1 MQLRIVSKEEAHK
14 LIDEAPG
21 NSVLVL
27 TYDEVIG
34 LSDYGKYIKKRKGK
48 KLIDKSQI
56 LVLSENNPVT
66 TLNLHRL
73 DLKNIS
79 KSIII
84 PKLEWDLRTGVHKE
98 YWQNQTKVLYLLLLL
113 VQKDLS
119 THTNGVHSTSEMDR
133 PSYIHTNSYADIW
146 LEFERAETLTCII
159 TYLIV

>member
-34 LSDYGKYIKKRKGK
+34 LSDYGKYMKKRKGK
-48 KLIDKSQI
+48 KLVDKSQI
-56 LVLSENNPVT
+56 IVLSENNPVT

-84 PKLEWDLRTGVHKE
+84 PKLE
-98 YWQNQTKVLYLLLLL
+98 
-113 VQKDLS
+113 
-119 THTNGVHSTSEMDR
+119 
-133 PSYIHTNSYADIW
+133 
-146 LEFERAETLTCII
+146 
-159 TYLIV
+159 

>member
-84 PKLEWDLRTGVHKE
+84 PKLE
-98 YWQNQTKVLYLLLLL
+98 
-113 VQKDLS
+113 
-119 THTNGVHSTSEMDR
+119 
-133 PSYIHTNSYADIW
+133 
-146 LEFERAETLTCII
+146 
-159 TYLIV
+159 